1 MKTEY
6 KNLLINWLPLVLFS
20 IPLFTLLYVTHGN
33 PSERFFEIVEAI
45 AHFIFSVFLI
55 IGVTGIAMAFYVS
68 PEESKRRRECKCCC
82 KCCCCKGE
90 K

>member
-6 KNLLINWLPLVLFS
+6 KNLLINWLPLILFS

-33 PSERFFEIVEAI
+33 PSEAFFETVEAI

-55 IGVTGIAMAFYVS
+55 VGVTVIAMAFYVS
-68 PEESKRRRECKCCC
+68 PEESKRRRECKRCC